1 MLFNNKTMRLTEV
14 IINGR
19 VRRLSEA
26 ALEILG
32 LEKVAAQNK
41 PIAMRHLPPNLE
53 ILKIEKKAPEV
64 TPTITEQPKE
74 VAPAEPVVEV
84 KKNEDVIV
92 ESTNVTKRRRRG
104 KVGTKE

>member
-1 MLFNNKTMRLTEV
+1 MLFNNKTMRLKEV

-74 VAPAEPVVEV
+74 VAPVEV
-84 KKNEDVIV
+84 KKKEGVIV

>member
-1 MLFNNKTMRLTEV
+1 MRLTEV

-64 TPTITEQPKE
+64 TPTITEEPVA
-74 VAPAEPVVEV
+74 VAPAQPPVEV
-84 KKNEDVIV
+84 KKNGDVIV
-92 ESTNVTKRRRRG
+92 ESTNVTKRCRRG
-104 KVGTKE
+104 KVGTEK